1 MTLIRH
7 LYSIFLILT
16 FYLVLSVNPLS
27 GQEVPGSDE
36 NIPFLVT
43 FGKEAMTSWGDNDFY
58 SVWFFSIPQ
67 EYTQPFYIRVFDPD
81 TGGENDEIQGEFN
94 TRCLF
99 SIYGGRGVDPDRNEE
114 SRGLI
119 EGLNY

>member
-43 FGKEAMTSWGDNDFY
+43 FGKEAMTSWGDNDFIQL
-58 SVWFFSIPQ
+58 VFFPYPRTIHNLIL
-67 EYTQPFYIRVFDPD
+67 YT
-81 TGGENDEIQGEFN
+81 
-94 TRCLF
+94 
-99 SIYGGRGVDPDRNEE
+99 GV
-114 SRGLI
+114 
-119 EGLNY
+119 